1 MFNIR
6 GMEWIIILAIVL
18 LLFGPKQLPNLAR
31 SIGKTITEFRTG
43 VKGVEEDLR
52 NLAKE
57 TEPATDPPPPPDKDE
72 NKKEPET
79 ESEKAAS
86 QDEPEKLTPEPDYP
100 EDA

>member
-1 MFNIR
+1 
-6 GMEWIIILAIVL
+6 MEWIIILAIIL

-31 SIGKTITEFRTG
+31 SLGKTITEFRSG
-43 VKGVEEDLR
+43 IKGAKEDLT

-57 TEPATDPPPPPDKDE
+57 TDPAAAPPPPPDKDE
-72 NKKEPET
+72 TKKEPET
-79 ESEKAAS
+79 EPEKAAG

>member
-1 MFNIR
+1 MNIR
-6 GMEWIIILAIVL
+6 GMEWIIILAVIL

-43 VKGVEEDLR
+43 VKGVEQDLR

-57 TEPATDPPPPPDKDE
+57 TEPNADSPPPPDKDE
-72 NKKEPET
+72 TKKELEKKPEN
-79 ESEKAAS
+79 AAS
-86 QDEPEKLTPEPDYP
+86 QDEPEPVTPKPDYP